1 MSELLLAR
9 IEEEFFTTKA
19 QGTGLG
25 LAVVR
30 SVARAHGGRL
40 ELQSRPGQGTRA
52 SVVLPLLRNAGVTE
66 ASVHG

>member
-1 MSELLLAR
+1 MSQGGVR
-9 IEEEFFTTKA
+9 NITGDSFFCW
-19 QGTGLG
+19 QGDVL
-25 LAVVR
+25 VVR